1 MSGQLLLVLL
11 VGAAGGVGLWMLVLL
26 LVPERSDLVTA
37 LSRPRGLT
45 ASATFAVEPVQQPE
59 RRSVAFLQA
68 WMEQRLAAAA
78 WLVTPDRDLM
88 VIEMSRST
96 FLLVRVAASGGA
108 LLVGPIY
115 SLVFLLVGFRLP
127 VVVPAAVGLILAGV
141 TWLTV
146 GVVVHA
152 QAESRRR
159 EMRYALV
166 SYLTLVALHRAAG
179 QAMGKSL
186 ELAATSSSAWRFQ
199 RIAQRMALAT
209 RSGSNEWAGLA
220 GLAAE
225 LGIDELSDLAS
236 IADTA
241 GVAGAGVYSTL
252 MARAQ
257 SLRHELQTKEE
268 EAAAAALTRL
278 AIPKVILTFTTF
290 VFLLYP
296 ALMQL
301 VG

>member
-1 MSGQLLLVLL
+1 MSGQVLLVLL
-11 VGAAGGVGLWMLVLL
+11 VGAAGGVGLWMLALL

-37 LSRPRGLT
+37 LSQPRGLT
-45 ASATFAVEPVQQPE
+45 APSTFAVEPVQQPE
-59 RRSVAFLQA
+59 PRSVAVVRA

-88 VIEMSRST
+88 VIEMSRGT
-96 FLLVRVAASGGA
+96 FLLVRVAASGAA

-115 SLVFLLVGFRLP
+115 SLMFLLIGFRLP
-127 VVVPAAVGLILAGV
+127 LVVPAAVGLILAAV

-186 ELAATSSSAWRFQ
+186 ELAATSSSAWTFQ
-199 RIAQRMALAT
+199 RIAQRMSLAT

-220 GLAAE
+220 ELAAE

-268 EAAAAALTRL
+268 EAAAAASTRL

>member
-45 ASATFAVEPVQQPE
+45 TPTPFAVEPEQQPG
-59 RRSVAFLQA
+59 RRSVAVLQA
-68 WMEQRLAAAA
+68 WIEQRLAAVP

-88 VIEMSRST
+88 VIEMSRGT
-96 FLLVRVAASGGA
+96 FLLVRVAASAGA

-115 SLVFLLVGFRLP
+115 SLAFLLVGFTLP
-127 VVVPAAVGLILAGV
+127 VVVPAAVGLILAAV

-186 ELAATSSSAWRFQ
+186 ELAAASSSAWTFQ
-199 RIAQRMALAT
+199 RIAQRMASAT

-236 IADTA
+236 IADT
-241 GVAGAGVYSTL
+241 GGIAGAGVYSTL

-268 EAAAAALTRL
+268 EAAAAASTRL

>member
-1 MSGQLLLVLL
+1 LLLVLL

-26 LVPERSDLVTA
+26 LVPERSDMVTA

-59 RRSVAFLQA
+59 RRSVAVVQA

-88 VIEMSRST
+88 VIEMSRGT
-96 FLLVRVAASGGA
+96 FLLVRVAASGAA

-115 SLVFLLVGFRLP
+115 SLVFLLIGFRLP
-127 VVVPAAVGLILAGV
+127 LVVPAAVGLTLAAV

-186 ELAATSSSAWRFQ
+186 ELAAMSSSAWTFQ

-268 EAAAAALTRL
+268 ESAAAASTRL

>member
-1 MSGQLLLVLL
+1 
-11 VGAAGGVGLWMLVLL
+11 
-26 LVPERSDLVTA
+26 
-37 LSRPRGLT
+37 
-45 ASATFAVEPVQQPE
+45 
-59 RRSVAFLQA
+59 
-68 WMEQRLAAAA
+68 
-78 WLVTPDRDLM
+78 
-88 VIEMSRST
+88 MSR
-96 FLLVRVAASGGA
+96 FQRM
-108 LLVGPIY
+108 
-115 SLVFLLVGFRLP
+115 LP
-127 VVVPAAVGLILAGV
+127 LVVPAAVGLILAAV

-186 ELAATSSSAWRFQ
+186 ELAATSSSAWTFQ

-257 SLRHELQTKEE
+257 SLRHELQTKEGGRGGGIDPAGHPE
-268 EAAAAALTRL
+268 GDPDLHHVCVSAVSGPDAVGRLTCPTSVVHQRL
-278 AIPKVILTFTTF
+278 RPRIGK
-290 VFLLYP
+290 
-296 ALMQL
+296 
-301 VG
+301 GDR